1 MTAFQADLASTAG
14 GYLYVN
20 TRDAGAQVSMKIL
33 KQ

>member
-1 MTAFQADLASTAG
+1 MTAFQADLACTKG

-20 TRDAGAQVSMKIL
+20 TRDVGDQVSMKIL